1 MPAEVI
7 NLNDTNP
14 AAPTGKSNVKWQKG
28 SQTGT
33 DSSSGYPVFP
43 VSAYIDEVVIPLVIF
58 FGIATGVTGTN
69 VGPMLATPRDGEVSS
84 VVVVTK
90 TSDATVPF
98 QFDIRQNGTSIFT
111 GTLPTVSAA
120 TTSGTVSTFTT
131 LTSVPLAVTKND
143 VFTINIIQGSSS
155 WICTVQAE
163 T

>member
-1 MPAEVI
+1 MAEVI
-7 NLNDTNP
+7 NLNDTSP
-14 AAPTGKSNVKWQKG
+14 AAPAGKMNVKWQKG
-28 SQTGT
+28 SQTGI
-33 DSSSGYPVFP
+33 DLNSGYAVFP

-69 VGPMLATPRDGEVSS
+69 VGPMLATPRDGTVSS

-131 LTSVPLAVTKND
+131 LTSAPLAVTKND